1 MDLTISPN
9 LSKPIQLGGIDS
21 FTDFS
26 PSKSA
31 LYFVNNLGEILP
43 HLLVMPNSS
52 FCQICQLF
60 EALLFKSSLF
70 SRIILPAGL
79 ARFHQ
84 IICTNEKNF
93 NRLTNFRNLSISST
107 KSCQIHLVGDLM
119 FCCLV
124 TCLCWQIDKIK

>member
-9 LSKPIQLGGIDS
+9 LSKPFQLGGIDS

-26 PSKSA
+26 PGKSA

-60 EALLFKSSLF
+60 EALLLWSSLF
-70 SRIILPAGL
+70 TPISLSTYL
-79 ARFHQ
+79 MRF
-84 IICTNEKNF
+84 C
-93 NRLTNFRNLSISST
+93 
-107 KSCQIHLVGDLM
+107 
-119 FCCLV
+119 
-124 TCLCWQIDKIK
+124 